1 MKYSLLLSLL
11 IPFQAMVFAQEPTEQ
26 VLFRRNSAPPV
37 PDKSFIAK
45 TSSLKD
51 FSMSP
56 DQKLAN
62 LVLNRKTMSLFEFQK
77 QVGILAQTGNGF
89 TRDGINLALA
99 ELHGKTNTPKFSKS
113 FDSGIGKAS
122 FAEAIL
128 LNAPGHQLDQRAVTS
143 LQKGTKWQNTKTVLK
158 GAATAGI
165 ALGIGAVT
173 GPVGTVIGLGGAGAA
188 IWNAKRK
195 FVPKSDKSKID
206 GLFKSHGGDKFK
218 TGSVSFPEQLR
229 AGLYTGFKK
238 FGQKLRPIRAGK

>member
-26 VLFRRNSAPPV
+26 VLFRRNSAPPA

-113 FDSGIGKAS
+113 FDRGIGKAS

-158 GAATAGI
+158 GLGTAGI

-173 GPVGTVIGLGGAGAA
+173 GPVGTMIGLGGAGAA

-206 GLFKSHGGDKFK
+206 GLINKHDRLNHAKER
-218 TGSVSFPEQLR
+218 VSFPQKIKN
-229 AGLYTGFKK
+229 GLGWAYNGLKSK
-238 FGQKLRPIRAGK
+238 IRVK